1 MYNDDN
7 SGGNN
12 GHKGRFRER
21 LQKIRKDKV
30 NFKNRDIIDNDDFFF
45 LSLGRNI
52 LKVVLVL
59 PSVIYSHIN
68 VKKSGNN
75 NKKNNA
81 VINEENNLNINHNLK
96 HDDAIFVYND
106 NQNVD
111 IRFKVNKIKDMD
123 LSLLKAKR
131 EYYDNVK
138 KINDNKYDIEI
149 QNLQKEII
157 NLIKKKLVKNINELE
172 ILQSELYV
180 LNQMESGDIFLN
192 ECQQDI
198 KEIKKLLSKI
208 NSLKERYNYL
218 KDNTDFEYMLEYND
232 DLLIDKILELK
243 DICSRNDIKNTVEN
257 YKILNEYKY
266 LYLKIDKLEED
277 TIKLNEYKDNKVKEL
292 KTRDIDFDKLKNNIY
307 NLDKDNDSYINFVNK
322 QELFLNEL
330 DSKISKID
338 SYEKV
343 TYRLK
348 GFNQLL
354 GNSFKYLGLLLINPL
369 KGLIPGIVS
378 QTLITRNVV
387 KNLYNNLE
395 WQEDRKMVY
404 DAIDYSLSIKGAIND
419 LNNTSLLIDAT
430 LEDIILLKEK
440 YKKEFSKYENSFSGY
455 SDAIKKLNK
464 IENSVLNS
472 RIKLDVMQTRMKEK
486 AKLNDNKLKKVKELN
501 NNN

>member
-81 VINEENNLNINHNLK
+81 VINEENNLNINYNLK

-198 KEIKKLLSKI
+198 KEIKKLLS
-208 NSLKERYNYL
+208 
-218 KDNTDFEYMLEYND
+218 EYTENH
-232 DLLIDKILELK
+232 
-243 DICSRNDIKNTVEN
+243 DIKSKGV
-257 YKILNEYKY
+257 KI
-266 LYLKIDKLEED
+266 
-277 TIKLNEYKDNKVKEL
+277 V
-292 KTRDIDFDKLKNNIY
+292 
-307 NLDKDNDSYINFVNK
+307 NDS
-322 QELFLNEL
+322 
-330 DSKISKID
+330 
-338 SYEKV
+338 
-343 TYRLK
+343 
-348 GFNQLL
+348 
-354 GNSFKYLGLLLINPL
+354 
-369 KGLIPGIVS
+369 
-378 QTLITRNVV
+378 
-387 KNLYNNLE
+387 
-395 WQEDRKMVY
+395 
-404 DAIDYSLSIKGAIND
+404 
-419 LNNTSLLIDAT
+419 
-430 LEDIILLKEK
+430 
-440 YKKEFSKYENSFSGY
+440 
-455 SDAIKKLNK
+455 
-464 IENSVLNS
+464 
-472 RIKLDVMQTRMKEK
+472 
-486 AKLNDNKLKKVKELN
+486 
-501 NNN
+501 